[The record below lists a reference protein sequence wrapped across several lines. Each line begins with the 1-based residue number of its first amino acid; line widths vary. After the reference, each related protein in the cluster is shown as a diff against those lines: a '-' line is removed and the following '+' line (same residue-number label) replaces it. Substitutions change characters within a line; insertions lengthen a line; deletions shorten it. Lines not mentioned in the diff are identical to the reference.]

1 MGLKDTKTAE
11 NLRKA
16 LAGESIARNKYTY
29 FAAAAREAGNEE
41 VAAAFEEMRA

>member
-1 MGLKDTKTAE
+1 MDIKGTRTAE

-29 FAAAAREAGNEE
+29 FAMAARA
-41 VAAAFEEMRA
+41 RRRPPLSRWRKTR

>member
-1 MGLKDTKTAE
+1 MSIEHTKTAE

-29 FAAAAREAGNEE
+29 FAQAAQSPPPLNKWR
-41 VAAAFEEMRA
+41 RTR